1 MFALQ
6 DRARVDEM
14 LYYDATVT
22 NKTWQELMVSEKV
35 YSRRETNAVC
45 KDKWQLF
52 KAFLLAYANRYLR
65 EKEAPPTCLWHL

>member
-35 YSRRETNAVC
+35 FSRRRKIHAAQSTEINGSSVRPFFSHMQIDT
-45 KDKWQLF
+45 
-52 KAFLLAYANRYLR
+52 
-65 EKEAPPTCLWHL
+65 